1 MSDMTSLIAS
11 AYSDF
16 QKEIQRITDAYQAG
30 LEQAHARL
38 ETRLRSIYKGQQSET
53 LTVSAETTSRKR
65 RKIIEG

>member
-16 QKEIQRITDAYQAG
+16 QTEIQRITDAYQAG

-38 ETRLRSIYKGQQSET
+38 ETRLRSIYKGQQSEA
-53 LTVSAETTSRKR
+53 LNVSAETTSRKR